1 VFEKLRLRG
10 CACIACAFG
19 MQDAVFCSLSR
30 SQFIHALSM
39 CGLAAFSSRRMQS
52 SPLREPEQQLAAFLA
67 VLGLTPL
74 PGQQLAAPV
83 VAAAGDAGAGSDAR
97 AGHGKKSA
105 QKHSSSGAF
114 SLCALKLATTLSNA
128 CHGQNFV
135 AASS

>member
-1 VFEKLRLRG
+1 
-10 CACIACAFG
+10 
-19 MQDAVFCSLSR
+19 
-30 SQFIHALSM
+30 M

-52 SPLREPEQQLAAFLA
+52 SPREPEQQLAAFLA

-97 AGHGKKSA
+97 AGHGKKGA
-105 QKHSSSGAF
+105 QKDSSSGVF
-114 SLCALKLATTLSNA
+114 SLCALMLPQDCQMRVMART
-128 CHGQNFV
+128 FV